1 MIQRA
6 RGRPKIG
13 ILLQAGQ
20 PGELLRLNGCSS
32 NFAVGGARKGDHLC
46 PLLGAIIRAIDTDGL
61 NLAKYPSAGSR
72 LARHVSDR
80 S

>member
-20 PGELLRLNGCSS
+20 PGELLRLDAFRFQN
-32 NFAVGGARKGDHLC
+32 
-46 PLLGAIIRAIDTDGL
+46 LLPFELDG
-61 NLAKYPSAGSR
+61 
-72 LARHVSDR
+72 
-80 S
+80 